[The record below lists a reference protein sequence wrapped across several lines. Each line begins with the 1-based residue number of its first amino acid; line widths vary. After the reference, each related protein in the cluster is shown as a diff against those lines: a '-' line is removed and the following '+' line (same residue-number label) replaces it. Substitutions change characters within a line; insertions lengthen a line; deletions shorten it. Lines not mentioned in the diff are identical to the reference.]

1 MSDHSDFE
9 TLWEDV
15 LDKYI
20 DSTSRTQAEQELL
33 KAIKSP
39 EDLEKRLQRNKEKF
53 ISFRSKHGKL
63 SRGVQKVLRP
73 FTTLSTVASSALSL
87 TPFAPASVVFG
98 AVVFIIEAAD
108 GVSEAYDWIESFF
121 DKLTDFTIRLE
132 EYCRQDMGSRL
143 TTKVVEIL
151 GCVLDIF
158 ARSEKAIKTGR
169 WKRYTAIVFLGKD
182 GEIKASFEKLRTLF
196 EEEQQLV
203 TAIDFA
209 TNQRV
214 DLRTQEIQETGNQT
228 FGVVTDMRKEFE
240 ESARIKRHH
249 DILEWISPID
259 FASQQADS
267 LNRREKGT
275 TGWFIETPEFNAW
288 TRGEKQTLYCTGMP
302 GAGKTIIAAT
312 AIEHLQKT
320 VQRQGCAVSYIYC
333 SYQRRAENSVPVLI
347 AAIIRQLAHFRIV

>member
-39 EDLEKRLQRNKEKF
+39 EDLETRLQRNKEKF
-53 ISFRSKHGKL
+53 TSFRSKHGKL

-143 TTKVVEIL
+143 TNKVVEIL

-182 GEIKASFEKLRTLF
+182 GEIKASFEKFEHYLRRSNSL
-196 EEEQQLV
+196 L
-203 TAIDFA
+203 
-209 TNQRV
+209 QR
-214 DLRTQEIQETGNQT
+214 LTSRPIRGWTSEPRRFKRQETRPLG
-228 FGVVTDMRKEFE
+228 
-240 ESARIKRHH
+240 
-249 DILEWISPID
+249 
-259 FASQQADS
+259 
-267 LNRREKGT
+267 
-275 TGWFIETPEFNAW
+275 
-288 TRGEKQTLYCTGMP
+288 
-302 GAGKTIIAAT
+302 
-312 AIEHLQKT
+312 
-320 VQRQGCAVSYIYC
+320 
-333 SYQRRAENSVPVLI
+333 
-347 AAIIRQLAHFRIV
+347 

>member
-15 LDKYI
+15 LDKHI
-20 DSTSRTQAEQELL
+20 DSTSRTQAEQDLL

-53 ISFRSKHGKL
+53 TSFRSKHGKL

-108 GVSEAYDWIESFF
+108 GVSEAYDWMESFF

-143 TTKVVEIL
+143 TNKVVEIL

-182 GEIKASFEKLRTLF
+182 GELKASFEKLRTLF

-203 TAIDFA
+203 TAINFA

-228 FGVVTDMRKEFE
+228 FGVVTEMREEFE

-249 DILEWISPID
+249 DILEWISPTD
-259 FASQQADS
+259 FASHQADS
-267 LNRREKGT
+267 LNRRERN
-275 TGWFIETPEFNAW
+275 GWVV
-288 TRGEKQTLYCTGMP
+288 
-302 GAGKTIIAAT
+302 
-312 AIEHLQKT
+312 H
-320 VQRQGCAVSYIYC
+320 
-333 SYQRRAENSVPVLI
+333 
-347 AAIIRQLAHFRIV
+347 